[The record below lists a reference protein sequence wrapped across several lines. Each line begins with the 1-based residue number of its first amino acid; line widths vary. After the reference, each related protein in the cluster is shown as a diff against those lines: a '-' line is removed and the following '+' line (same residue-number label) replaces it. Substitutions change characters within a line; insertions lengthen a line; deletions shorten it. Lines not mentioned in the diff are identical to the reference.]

1 MTTFNDFL
9 TNAKSAAKSA
19 EQKISDCYDLTK
31 LKITKSKVESEM
43 NDKFKELGEKYYDMA
58 KSGEE
63 ADFSADIESIDEL
76 KEELNNID
84 IQIANAKNM
93 KSCPVCSK
101 LVDKDAKFCSSC
113 GNKF

>member
-31 LKITKSKVESEM
+31 LKITKSKVESEIK
-43 NDKFKELGEKYYDMA
+43 DRFKELGEKYYKA
-58 KSGEE
+58 TKGGEE
-63 ADFSADIESIDEL
+63 TDFSADIESIDEL

-84 IQIANAKNM
+84 IQIASAKNM
-93 KSCPVCSK
+93 KSCPVCSQ
-101 LVDKDAKFCSSC
+101 LVEKDAKFCSSC
-113 GNKF
+113 GNEF